1 MNDKAVKPPYTSYR
15 SFMNLMSELKEHD
28 VTPAA
33 IDRSYLS
40 KRSGSEKSALIATLK
55 WFDLVD
61 EVGVPTE
68 RLDRYIEADEQESK
82 ALLKEM
88 VESSYGVITDG
99 TFNLR
104 SATTSQ
110 LADQFRQYDIGGSTL
125 NKSVAFFL
133 AASKEAGIVVSP
145 HAKAPPVIG
154 GASVKRKAKAVTA
167 PAVAAILPLPL
178 ANDSSKPKAP
188 RDGMVAIPI
197 PIFGGQDGVI
207 YLPGEMTGK
216 QWENV
221 IKMTEFI
228 LKNYRDTM
236 AEDVSVVPR
245 DEDESS

>member
-1 MNDKAVKPPYTSYR
+1 MNEKTVKPPYTSYR

-28 VTPAA
+28 VMPAA

-61 EVGVPTE
+61 EIGIPTE
-68 RLDRYIEADEQESK
+68 RLDSYIAADEQESK
-82 ALLKEM
+82 TLLKEM
-88 VESSYGVITDG
+88 VESSYGAITDG

-110 LADQFRQYDIGGSTL
+110 LADQFRQYEISGSTL

-133 AASKEAGIVVSP
+133 AAAKEAGIVVSP
-145 HAKAPPVIG
+145 HAKAPPVTG
-154 GASVKRKAKAVTA
+154 GGNGKRKTRAAVTPPVAPQA
-167 PAVAAILPLPL
+167 PAHPLHEP
-178 ANDSSKPKAP
+178 SKPKPP

-207 YLPGEMTGK
+207 YLPGQMTEK

-221 IKMTEFI
+221 IRMTEFI

-236 AEDVSVVPR
+236 AEDAPEEAE
-245 DEDESS
+245 DEDEP